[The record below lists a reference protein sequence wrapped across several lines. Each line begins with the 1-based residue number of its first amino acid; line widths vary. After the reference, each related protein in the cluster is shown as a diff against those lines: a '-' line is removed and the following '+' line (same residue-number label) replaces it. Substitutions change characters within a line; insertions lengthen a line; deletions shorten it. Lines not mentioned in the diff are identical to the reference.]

1 MGWFNHQFHRDLT
14 NMGIEWDVAVFEN
27 GIMKYLQHAISREHD
42 DKLLDFG
49 AVLFSDSPIWGFLKL
64 WGIPKSP

>member
-1 MGWFNHQFHRDLT
+1 
-14 NMGIEWDVAVFEN
+14 MGIEWDVAVFEN
-27 GIMKYLQHAISREHD
+27 GIMTYLQHAISREHD